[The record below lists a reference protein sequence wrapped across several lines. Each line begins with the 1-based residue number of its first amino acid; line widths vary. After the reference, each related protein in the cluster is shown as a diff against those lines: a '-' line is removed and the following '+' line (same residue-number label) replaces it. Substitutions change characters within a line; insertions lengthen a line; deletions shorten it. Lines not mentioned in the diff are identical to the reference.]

1 MYDGNQNTSTRY
13 SLGQVWYSEYLCK
26 VFFSFWMDGKNGKYL
41 LACAEALFWKKK
53 RPIIEK
59 SLII

>member
-1 MYDGNQNTSTRY
+1 
-13 SLGQVWYSEYLCK
+13 LGQVWYSEYLCK